1 MEKTR
6 ERKIEK
12 IIEDLSGQMVKGF
25 ADAEKSTEKKIAD
38 LAESTAVGF
47 LDTQKRF
54 DQVDVRF
61 DRLEGR
67 VDKVET
73 RLGGVETRLNGVET
87 RLDGVET
94 RLGGVETRLD
104 GVECGLVGIK
114 TNIKTLF
121 DWIKKIDR
129 DLEAANAKL
138 DRLAG
143 RVEKNE
149 KENKTLVIE
158 VGRIDKEL
166 IKIKKILKIA

>member
-25 ADAEKSTEKKIAD
+25 ADAEKSTDKKIAD
-38 LAESTAVGF
+38 LAELTAVGF

-73 RLGGVETRLNGVET
+73 RLGGVETRLN
-87 RLDGVET
+87 
-94 RLGGVETRLD
+94 GVETRLD

>member
-25 ADAEKSTEKKIAD
+25 VDAEKSTEKKIAD
-38 LAESTAVGF
+38 LAELTAVGF

-61 DRLEGR
+61 DWLEGR

-73 RLGGVETRLNGVET
+73 RLGGVETRLN
-87 RLDGVET
+87 
-94 RLGGVETRLD
+94 GVETRLD